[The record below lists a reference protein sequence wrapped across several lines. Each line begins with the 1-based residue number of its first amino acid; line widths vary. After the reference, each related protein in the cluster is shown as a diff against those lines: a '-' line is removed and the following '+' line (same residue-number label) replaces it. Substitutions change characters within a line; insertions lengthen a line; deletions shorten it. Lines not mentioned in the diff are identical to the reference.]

1 MLASEGL
8 HEVLPLEKFV
18 GFVLNHTD
26 LSASRVVVDLFTEQG
41 GTRQGVMRFGK
52 KDSRALLT
60 PLTRLSFQL
69 GGREHQHL
77 KNLSEPQVEAHC
89 FDLAADY
96 TGLCLVSHWA
106 WLVRRTQPD
115 EHPDVRVFRLLDH
128 LLQFLRG
135 PRPDHTAL
143 HLANLYF
150 EIWLLHFSGILAR
163 QPITEDADSVEE
175 RLAAKLDRDLLTL
188 AFQRK
193 IEQFGEDALKLGVFH
208 GSTVALGALWER
220 LLDRELKARHVLYK
234 QLKLRG
240 NV

>member
-1 MLASEGL
+1 M
-8 HEVLPLEKFV
+8 EKFV
-18 GFVLNHTD
+18 GFVLGHTD
-26 LSASRVVVDLFTEQG
+26 LSASRAVIDLFTEHG
-41 GTRQGVMRFGK
+41 GTRQGVLRFGK

-69 GGREHQHL
+69 SGREHQHL
-77 KNLSEPQVEAHC
+77 KNLTEPRVEGHC
-89 FDLAADY
+89 FDLAAEY

-115 EHPDVRVFRLLDH
+115 EHADSRVFRLLDH
-128 LLQFLRG
+128 LLRFLHG
-135 PRPDHTAL
+135 PRPEHAVL

-150 EIWLLHFSGILAR
+150 ELWLLHFSGVLGR
-163 QPITEDADSVEE
+163 NQLDEEPDSVEE
-175 RLAAKLDRDLLTL
+175 RLAAKLDRSLLAL

-193 IEQFGEDALKLGVFH
+193 IEDYIVDALKLGVFH

-220 LLDRELKARHVLYK
+220 LLDRELKTRQVLYK
-234 QLKLRG
+234 QLQLRG